1 MTHFGCVA
9 STALSVG
16 VWLAVDLLGHFGNER
31 PPARERAGMG
41 CIASFI

>member
-1 MTHFGCVA
+1 MARFGCVA

-16 VWLAVDLLGHFGNER
+16 VWLAVDILGHVGNER
-31 PPARERAGMG
+31 PPARERADMG